1 MSSPPT
7 AAIPEPAWVNWVRD
21 PRATARPQQPLIGVL
36 PGEGIGPEVVGAA
49 LAVLNRLEAAGGS
62 AVTVESGGPI
72 GTSAEREA
80 GAALPDHVLGFCED
94 VLQRGGALLS
104 GAGGGRYVYDLRLRL
119 GLFLKVSPIQTRL
132 GYAEASPLRPESVEG
147 VDVLVVR
154 ENLGGVYQGR
164 SEVKSAGGGGSL
176 VEHTFSYGESEVRR
190 FLAAAARLAAS
201 RRGVLT
207 VVIKQSG
214 TPRLADLWRG
224 VAREVCPDQDVEV
237 SFVDVDLMAYRLI
250 ERPQAFDVIA
260 APNLFGDVLGDLAAV
275 LLGSRALS
283 FGASYDDN
291 GAGVYQTNH
300 GAAYD
305 IAGSGRANPLGQ
317 ILSLAAMLR
326 ESLGLGREAWAIEE
340 GMRQALRDGSTT
352 EDLGGEMG
360 TDEIAASV
368 GSTAA
373 ELLAAASA

>member
-1 MSSPPT
+1 VSSPPT
-7 AAIPEPAWVNWVRD
+7 TAIPEPAWVNRVRD
-21 PRATARPQQPLIGVL
+21 PRATARPQQPLIGAL

-49 LAVLNRLEAAGGS
+49 LAVLSRLESAGGS

-72 GTSAEREA
+72 GTSAERET
-80 GAALPDHVLGFCED
+80 GAALPEHVLGFCED

-104 GAGGGRYVYDLRLRL
+104 GPGGGRYVYDLRLRL
-119 GLFLKVSPIQTRL
+119 GLFLKVSPIHTRL
-132 GYAEASPLRPESVEG
+132 GYTEASPLRPEAIEA
-147 VDVLVVR
+147 VDLLVVR

-164 SEVKSAGGGGSL
+164 SEVKSAGGGPV

-201 RRGVLT
+201 RRGGLT

-224 VAREVCPDQDVEV
+224 AAREVCPDQDVEV

-283 FGASYDDN
+283 FGASYDQT

-340 GMRQALRDGSTT
+340 GVRQTLRGGSAT
-352 EDLGGEMG
+352 EDLGGGMG